1 MMTNSRIIVVTQT
14 QKTQKRTTS
23 PAPQISAI
31 SLLEIAHAFLYSPTM
46 KKRSGGPQTAKGKA
60 VTRLNAARHG
70 IYSVTPVLP
79 NVERQACAEPAE
91 VPAGSPTAS
100 ASSKTPVRRLRGEY
114 TCCMYKKLPKLPNE
128 FNLSSKGGV
137 DYRGGLLVP
146 GAIAGTAGRPDR
158 PAS

>member
-1 MMTNSRIIVVTQT
+1 
-14 QKTQKRTTS
+14 
-23 PAPQISAI
+23 
-31 SLLEIAHAFLYSPTM
+31 M